1 MEICK
6 FEKQIA
12 KINVKADMKYM
23 PPILQFV
30 HSFSESEGLSSKKA
44 TLMEVA
50 VEEACV
56 NVIKH
61 AYAPDEDGDFEVALL
76 RRPNQIVISIEDHGI
91 PVDMKELEK
100 NENNSL
106 GIMLMKSIADETIFQ
121 NLGERGKCIKII
133 KNISENFEALK
144 ELAAREP
151 AAVEKAPENEPLEIR
166 FMKPE
171 EAAKLSRCIYHAYG
185 YTYTTTFYYPEK
197 IVEMINSG
205 TLKSIVAL
213 DKSGEVVAHLGLKF
227 PSPGAKIAESAQ
239 AAVNPKYRGRGL
251 FEDMKKFAAEYAR
264 KTEMFGLYSES
275 VTLHP
280 YTQKGNI
287 ALGAKEV
294 GLILAYIPETAFFKK
309 IQDENQNTQ
318 RQAAL
323 LFYMKT
329 FESPD
334 REVYLPERHVEI
346 IKKIYS
352 HNELKRTFGRTA
364 KYVPEKPTALD
375 VDFSPYLN
383 AAMIMIN
390 YIGSAFSFELI
401 LKNYRRELC
410 EKNTACIYVFIPLSS
425 PGAPSACEV
434 AEKSGFSFAGII
446 PEYFSGDCIVYQF
459 LNNVEVDSERICT
472 ASEFARELLKY
483 IMNEYNNRKK

>member
-100 NENNSL
+100 NENDSL

-144 ELAAREP
+144 ELAGRE
-151 AAVEKAPENEPLEIR
+151 AAVVEKAPDNEPLEIR

-197 IVEMINSG
+197 ITEMINSG
-205 TLKSIVAL
+205 TLKSIVAI
-213 DKSGEVVAHLGLKF
+213 DKSGEIVAHLGLKF
-227 PSPGAKIAESAQ
+227 PSPGARIAESAQ

-264 KTEMFGLYSES
+264 KAEMFGLYSES

-309 IQDENQNTQ
+309 IQDENQNPQ

-334 REVYLPERHVEI
+334 REVYLPERHAEI

-352 HNELKRTFGRTA
+352 HNDLKRTFGRAA

-425 PGAPSACEV
+425 QGAPSACEV